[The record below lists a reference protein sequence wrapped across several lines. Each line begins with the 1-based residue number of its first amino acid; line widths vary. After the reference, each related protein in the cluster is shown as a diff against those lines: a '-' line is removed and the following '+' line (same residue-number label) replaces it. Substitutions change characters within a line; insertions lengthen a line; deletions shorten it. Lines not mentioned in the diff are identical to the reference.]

1 MRELR
6 HAIQAPAVLLQG
18 HVRGLI
24 KGVILPRKKE
34 PRANRLSV
42 LEKRITRKMNKKQ
55 IKPVLEAIKT
65 QWNAD
70 IKLDYAFLQNE
81 KGKVF
86 IINKEFAD
94 IDLEKL
100 NINSLGLYLGFIKN
114 NRLRL
119 SIEGSQLVGPKAK
132 KNIIEL
138 TDSQIQ
144 DWLKGEDIETNNKSE
159 EFVLIKNN
167 KDFFGTGKI
176 KPHEVVPKTKGFRA
190 EGYILNFIPKGR
202 RLK

>member
-1 MRELR
+1 MNNL
-6 HAIQAPAVLLQG
+6 
-18 HVRGLI
+18 
-24 KGVILPRKKE
+24 KIL
-34 PRANRLSV
+34 
-42 LEKRITRKMNKKQ
+42 NKKQ
-55 IKPVLEAIKT
+55 IKPILKAIKT

-70 IKLDYAFLQNE
+70 VKLDYAFLQNE
-81 KGKVF
+81 KGKIF

-100 NINSLGLYLGFIKN
+100 KINSLGFYLGLIKN
-114 NRLRL
+114 NHLRL
-119 SIEGSQLVGPKAK
+119 SIEGSQIIGPKAK

-138 TDSQIQ
+138 TDDQLKH
-144 DWLKGEDIETNNKSE
+144 WLKGEDIKTNDKSE

-176 KPHEVVPKTKGFRA
+176 K
-190 EGYILNFIPKGR
+190 EGDILNFIPKGR